1 MCSGFHFSD
10 INEKSKFVRVI
21 AKLVLSESAFSSYNP
36 IIKIQEEHKK
46 MEEKKVKDKG
56 AKVGAKR
63 MIAWQSS
70 SMSSGVNGLVLGFV
84 AIYATNTLGMS
95 AALAGMLLMAS
106 KLFDGVTDLIAGY
119 IVDRTNTKWGRGRP
133 YELCLIGAWVCT
145 VILYSCPV
153 QLSTVA
159 KSIWLLSMYILVN
172 SVFQTFLK
180 ANSLVYMTRAFD
192 RPEHYVALQSYG
204 GIITMLVAVAF
215 NVSFPILMGKLAT
228 SAKGWTTL
236 LLIYAVPLGLFGM
249 MRFFVIKETNV
260 SASDVKREE
269 APKLKDILLV
279 MKNNK
284 YVYIVAAMSFALAFI
299 TNLGVNVYYYTYIVK
314 NVSMMSIMAFVQII
328 ALPVVFI
335 YPRFIKKYSTKT
347 LIIVGFIVWAVSYLV
362 NFIAYDNVALL
373 AVGSVLMGIGSVPS
387 SMMAPILLIECAD
400 YNEWKGLPRLEGTLS
415 SVRGFAQKV
424 GQGLGTG
431 FTGVMVG
438 MAGYISTTGS
448 ETVEQPQSALT
459 MIRMLYSF
467 IPMLLILVVAGI
479 IGLYNLNKLL
489 PQIREDLEKRR
500 NNVAEEA

>member
-1 MCSGFHFSD
+1 
-10 INEKSKFVRVI
+10 
-21 AKLVLSESAFSSYNP
+21 
-36 IIKIQEEHKK
+36 

-63 MIAWQSS
+63 MVAWQSS
-70 SMSSGVNGLVLGFV
+70 SMSSGVNGLALGFI

-95 AALAGMLLMAS
+95 ATLVGMLLMAS

-145 VILYSCPV
+145 VLLYSCPT
-153 QLSTVA
+153 QFSTVA
-159 KSIWLLSMYILVN
+159 KAIWLLSMYILVN

-192 RPEHYVALQSYG
+192 RPEQYVAIQSYG
-204 GIITMLVAVAF
+204 GIITMLVAIVF
-215 NVSFPILMGKLAT
+215 NVSFPMLMGKLAT

-236 LLIYAVPLGLFGM
+236 LLIYAIPLGLFGM

-269 APKLKDILLV
+269 APKLKDVFQV
-279 MKNNK
+279 MKNNR
-284 YVYIVAAMSFALAFI
+284 YVYIVAAMSFALSFV
-299 TNLGVNVYYYTYIVK
+299 TCLGAGTYYFTYIVK
-314 NVSMMSIMAFVQII
+314 NISLMGIMSIVQII

-335 YPRFIKKYSTKT
+335 YPKFIKKYSTKT
-347 LIIVGFIVWAVSYLV
+347 LIIVGFIIWGFSYLV
-362 NFIAYDNVALL
+362 NYIAYDNIALL
-373 AVGSVLMGIGSVPS
+373 AVGSLLMGIGSVPA

-400 YNEWKGLPRLEGTLS
+400 FNEWKGLPRLEGTLS

-431 FTGVMVG
+431 FTGVMIG
-438 MAGYISTTGS
+438 AAGFISTTGS
-448 ETVEQPQSALT
+448 EVIEQPQSAIT
-459 MIRMLYSF
+459 MIRMLATV
-467 IPMLLILVVAGI
+467 IPLFLIVIVAVIMGF
-479 IGLYNLNKLL
+479 YNLNKLL
-489 PQIREDLEKRR
+489 PQIREDLAKRK
-500 NNVAEEA
+500 NEVEHAEEA